1 MQKKIILAEELEK
14 TLRDMRSHMPKF
26 IMSDI
31 KSNNTSILKDPN
43 ICYDEQMFNIIS
55 SRFSH
60 ICDNFNDDI
69 LSYPKEEIFNKIG
82 KLMQICQAKE
92 RNIRPQLEKLCFN
105 AIVELFDIP
114 EDTVLISLNLL
125 EDIEQGKSFNVQPKT
140 GEENAYEQ
148 FSDIENEAKEVQKR
162 RFLNILITGAA
173 VSLTNIGL
181 KKILS
186 DLFDLDEELPHLYS
200 KILKVNE
207 YFNFISNIKITDRN
221 PQQAGYEEVMLG
233 TSVNQPSVK
242 AYGLI
247 LPVLLQEAI
256 RGLLELCISNGLPD
270 NENFA
275 KLIIDKA
282 DALMY
287 EPWDERIGPELWR
300 FIAESSGCMTNT
312 KIIPMML
319 SNLSSLDTDDILDF
333 ARENLAF
340 TKQAKKMNA
349 FLYQETRHDIEY
361 DGFQDRIMQ
370 KQTDADVIEDEYF
383 KEDEL

>member
-26 IMSDI
+26 IMADI
-31 KSNNTSILKDPN
+31 KSNNTSILKNPN
-43 ICYDEQMFNIIS
+43 ICYDEQLLNIVS

-69 LSYPKEEIFNKIG
+69 LSYSKEEIFNKIG

-92 RNIRPQLEKLCFN
+92 RNIRPQLEKICFN
-105 AIVELFDIP
+105 GIVELFDIP
-114 EDTVLISLNLL
+114 EDTVSISLNLL

-140 GEENAYEQ
+140 GTENAYEQ
-148 FSDIENEAKEVQKR
+148 FSDIEHEAKEVQKK

-173 VSLTNIGL
+173 ISLTNAGL
-181 KKILS
+181 KKILP

-207 YFNFISNIKITDRN
+207 YFNFVNNIKITDRN
-221 PQQAGYEEVMLG
+221 PQQAGYEEVTLG
-233 TSVNQPSVK
+233 TSNSQPSVK

-247 LPVLLQEAI
+247 LPILLQEAI

-270 NENFA
+270 DENFA

-300 FIAESSGCMTNT
+300 FFMETSGCMANT

-333 ARENLAF
+333 ARENLSF
-340 TKQAKKMNA
+340 TKNAKRMNMRL
-349 FLYQETRHDIEY
+349 FQMTKHDVEY
-361 DGFQDRIMQ
+361 DGFQDRIMK
-370 KQTDADVIEDEYF
+370 KQNDADVIEDEYF
-383 KEDEL
+383 EEDEL